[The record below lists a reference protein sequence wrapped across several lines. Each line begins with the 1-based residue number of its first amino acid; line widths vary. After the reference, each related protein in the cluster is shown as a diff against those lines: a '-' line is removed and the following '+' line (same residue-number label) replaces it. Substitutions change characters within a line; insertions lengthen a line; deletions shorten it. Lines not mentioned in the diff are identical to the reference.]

1 VSAPS
6 PTPTVSGKG
15 PSRIWLPAV
24 IIIGMLVGAVL
35 SLFVPAPFGRYCFG
49 ACQSLQGVLQLHTI
63 LSTVS
68 IALLIALIL
77 IYVRVY
83 AATGARFALGI
94 TIVLFALLLQA
105 LIQYP
110 PFLVFYGPFGAGQ
123 APFLSSADVFTIV
136 AYTIFLYL
144 SLE

>member
-1 VSAPS
+1 MSAPAPPAPAS
-6 PTPTVSGKG
+6 GPTKL
-15 PSRIWLPAV
+15 WLPIV
-24 IIIGMLVGAVL
+24 ITVGVLVGAVL
-35 SLFVPAPFGRYCFG
+35 SFFVPAPFGCYRFG
-49 ACQSLQGVLQLHTI
+49 ACQSLQGALMLHTI

-94 TIVLFALLLQA
+94 TIVLLALLLQE

-110 PFLVFYGPFGAGQ
+110 PFLVVYGPFGQGQ

>member
-1 VSAPS
+1 MSTENPAVPA
-6 PTPTVSGKG
+6 KG
-15 PSRIWLPAV
+15 PTKLWLPVV
-24 IIIGMLVGAVL
+24 ITIGVLVGATL
-35 SLFVPAPFGRYCFG
+35 AYFIPAPFGCYAFG
-49 ACQSLQGVLQLHTI
+49 GCERFQGVLILHTI

-68 IALLIALIL
+68 IALLVALIV

-83 AATGARFALGI
+83 AATGARFSLGI
-94 TIVLFALLLQA
+94 TVVLFALMLQA

-110 PFLVFYGPFGAGQ
+110 PFLVGYGPFGEGQ